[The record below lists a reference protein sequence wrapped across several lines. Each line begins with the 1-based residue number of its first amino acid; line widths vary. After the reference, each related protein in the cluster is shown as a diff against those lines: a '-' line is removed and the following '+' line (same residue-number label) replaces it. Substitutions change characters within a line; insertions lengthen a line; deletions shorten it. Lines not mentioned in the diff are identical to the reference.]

1 LAEYEKEV
9 RRKLMEYGCSFKR
22 HGKGDHDIWF
32 SPISKKSFPV
42 DGVIK
47 SRHLAN
53 VIMRQAGIKYHF

>member
-1 LAEYEKEV
+1 MAEYEKKV
-9 RRKLMEYGCSFKR
+9 RAKLREYGCDFKR

-32 SPISKKSFPV
+32 SPISKKTFPV
-42 DGVIK
+42 DSVIK